1 MTDRKHKRVAIVA
14 GVGPGL
20 GAALVHK
27 LAKEGCCVGMF
38 ARSPEFISKLAAE
51 LGADVL
57 AVPTDVSDAKQ
68 VAAGFRSVRQQL
80 GPVQILIAH
89 ASGSVGEGL
98 MKTKRDEFEKSW
110 RIAAFGAFL
119 CAREAVSDMLERGAG
134 AMIFTG
140 ATSSVR
146 GRGGAVAFSS
156 AKFAVR
162 GLAQSLAVELWPKGI
177 HVAHVIIDG
186 VIDTPKVRK
195 AYKPSAK
202 EPLLKPEA
210 IAGAYWNLVRQD
222 RSAWSL
228 EIDLRPDKETF
239 FESRH
244 LFKGLV
250 QEKLCFAVVATMRSL
265 IVKPPIVRKVF
276 DFVIPAGG
284 ELTHRRRS
292 ISAQYFRHAAGFL
305 EILLEPLEDAG
316 DFHLFLVRQ
325 KPV

>member
-1 MTDRKHKRVAIVA
+1 MTYRKHKCVAIVA

-20 GAALVHK
+20 GAALVRK

-38 ARSPEFISKLAAE
+38 ARSPDFMNQLAAE
-51 LGADVL
+51 LGPQAL

-68 VAAGFRSVRQQL
+68 VAAGFRKVRQHL
-80 GPVQILIAH
+80 GPVEILIAH

-98 MKTKRDEFEKSW
+98 MKT
-110 RIAAFGAFL
+110 
-119 CAREAVSDMLERGAG
+119 DMLKCGAG
-134 AMIFTG
+134 AIIFTG

-186 VIDTPKVRK
+186 VIDTTNVRK
-195 AYKPSAK
+195 KYTPSAK

-210 IAGAYWNLVRQD
+210 IADAYWNLIQQD

-228 EIDLRPDKETF
+228 EIDLRPNKEAF
-239 FESRH
+239 FE
-244 LFKGLV
+244 
-250 QEKLCFAVVATMRSL
+250 
-265 IVKPPIVRKVF
+265 
-276 DFVIPAGG
+276 
-284 ELTHRRRS
+284 
-292 ISAQYFRHAAGFL
+292 
-305 EILLEPLEDAG
+305 
-316 DFHLFLVRQ
+316 
-325 KPV
+325 